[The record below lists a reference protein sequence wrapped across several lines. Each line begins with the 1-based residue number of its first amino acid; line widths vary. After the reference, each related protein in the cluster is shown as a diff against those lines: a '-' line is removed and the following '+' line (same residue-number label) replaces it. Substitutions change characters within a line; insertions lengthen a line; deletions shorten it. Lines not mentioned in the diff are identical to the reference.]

1 MIDYSIKNPLVVNL
15 FLFLIII
22 IGFVSWNSMPEEMF
36 PVVEKD
42 TIKIITS
49 YDGASPEEV
58 EKQVTIP
65 IEDTLDNLQDIDF
78 FTSTS
83 SEGISRVTLRLKPEA
98 DVDELLRSVRDL
110 VDAIDGFP
118 EEAEDPEISRVK
130 TRFPVISVSIFGETR
145 QSLLFA
151 NAKKIKQKI
160 MQLEGVAGVGIAGN
174 RDDEIWVI
182 IDPSIISA
190 KNISTKEIINALKN
204 NIRDLPGG
212 SVKALEGDILLRGL
226 GSSSIKSIENITL
239 KNNDIGGQLLLKEV
253 AIVEQRLEDESS
265 VGRFNGKKAVN
276 MSVTKTAE
284 ASVFDVSKNVRNIV
298 KKYSLPS
305 GLKVSVFSDFSKNVK
320 TRLDTVKSS
329 GIIGLSLLLLSLYLF
344 LNARVAF
351 ITAFG
356 IPVSFLVAAFGM
368 YIFGFTINMVS
379 LFAFLVALGMIVDD
393 AIIVTENT
401 YRHIENGMDPVSA
414 SKLGSREVFWPIVA
428 STFTTIAAFLPMLS
442 ISGTLGKFIEVIPLV
457 VTVALLGSLMEAFV
471 VLPSHCASFLKK
483 SKNNNTKKE
492 KWNKVLKIYNQY
504 LKVCIKNRYLVSSI
518 TVGILCVI
526 ITFAVTRIPYY
537 QFGKVDSGQF
547 FINAEASITSS
558 VRDSEKLAIKMEEV
572 ILSELDENEL
582 ESLYTN
588 VGVSFK
594 DFSRFDL
601 GSQYIQIVVSLEK
614 RSPQG
619 FVDYIVTPLFNM
631 SFDSYG
637 KRERSE
643 KEIINLLREKLQSI
657 SGLQK
662 LSVKKAS
669 GGPGGSDIIVGVVGK
684 DQKMLTKYA
693 KEIEVFLSSLDGVKD
708 VEQDQDPGKVEFKYK
723 INERGK
729 ELGLSQADIAES
741 VRTGFL
747 GLETSYF
754 NLNGERV
761 PVRLI
766 YSEKYRNDS
775 SKLYELPIIL
785 ESGQTIYLA
794 EVADIEISRGMN
806 TVRRRDGQRLAKIS
820 ADVDPSI
827 ITPLEVT
834 DIFDK
839 KYEKIFQQDPAY
851 EYMYLGSK
859 KRSRENFA
867 DMKKTAFISL
877 AIIFFILAVLFKTIL
892 DPLVVLFS
900 IPFAVVGVILGHI
913 IFDYNLQFLSV
924 IGLLALIG
932 IVVNDSLIL
941 IDFLKKLRADGK
953 NKIDAT
959 LEACNVRARPI
970 ILTSVTTFL
979 GISPLI
985 FFATGQTKFLSPM
998 AVSLGFGLLFATILI
1013 LIVLPC
1019 FYLIMDDLKEFT
1031 NNKIKM
1037 KLKL

>member
-15 FLFLIII
+15 FLFLVVVVGVI
-22 IGFVSWNSMPEEMF
+22 SWQSMPEEMF

-42 TIKIITS
+42 SIKIITK

-65 IEDTLDNLQDIDF
+65 IEDTLDNLQDVDF
-78 FTSTS
+78 YYSKS
-83 SEGISRVTLRLKPEA
+83 SESVSSITLRLKPEA
-98 DVDELLRSVRDL
+98 DVDELLRTVRDL
-110 VDAIDGFP
+110 ADAIDGFP
-118 EEAEDPEISRVK
+118 EEADEPEISRVK
-130 TRFPVISVSIFGETR
+130 TRFPVISVSIYGETR
-145 QSLLFA
+145 KSLLFN

-160 MQLEGVAGVGIAGN
+160 MQLDGVAGVGIAGN

-182 IDPSIISA
+182 INPSVMSA
-190 KNISTKEIINALKN
+190 KKISTKEIIHALRN

-212 SVKALEGDILLRGL
+212 SVKSLEGDILLRGL

-239 KNNDIGGQLLLKEV
+239 RNNNIGGQLLLKEV
-253 AIVEQRLEDESS
+253 ASVEQRLEEENS

-276 MSVTKTAE
+276 MSVTKTAD
-284 ASVFDVSKNVRNIV
+284 ASVFDVSKNVREIV
-298 KKYSLPS
+298 KNYSLPS
-305 GLKVSVFSDFSKNVK
+305 GLKISAFSDFSINVK

-329 GIIGLSLLLLSLYLF
+329 GIIGLSLLLISLYFF
-344 LNARVAF
+344 LNLRVAF

-368 YIFGFTINMVS
+368 YVFGFTINMVS
-379 LFAFLVALGMIVDD
+379 LFAFLVALGMVVDD
-393 AIIVTENT
+393 AIVVTENT
-401 YRHIENGMDPVSA
+401 YRHIENGMDPISA
-414 SKLGSREVFWPIVA
+414 SKIGAREVFWPIVA

-457 VTVALLGSLMEAFV
+457 VTVALLGSLMEAFI

-483 SKNNNTKKE
+483 SEKIDRKKE
-492 KWNKVLKIYNQY
+492 KWKKALSIYNKY
-504 LKVCIKNRYLVSSI
+504 LSISIKNRYLVSSI
-518 TVGILCVI
+518 TVGILCII

-558 VRDSEKLAIKMEEV
+558 VKDSERLAIKMEKI
-572 ILSELDENEL
+572 ILAELEDSEL

-601 GSQYIQIVVSLEK
+601 GSQYIQIVVSLKK

-619 FVDYIVTPLFNM
+619 FVDYVVTPLFNM

-637 KRERSE
+637 ERDRSE
-643 KEIINLLREKLQSI
+643 KEIIDSLREKI
-657 SGLQK
+657 PVIPGLQK
-662 LSVKKAS
+662 LSIKKAS
-669 GGPGGSDIIVGVVGK
+669 GGPGGSDIVIGIVGQ
-684 DQKMLTKYA
+684 DQKILTKYA
-693 KEIEVFLSSLDGVKD
+693 KEVEEFLSRIDGVKD

-723 INERGK
+723 INNRGK

-747 GLETSYF
+747 GLEAAYF
-754 NLNGERV
+754 NLEGERV

-775 SKLYELPIIL
+775 SKLYQLPIVL
-785 ESGQTIYLA
+785 ESGKTIYLA

-834 DIFDK
+834 NIFDK
-839 KYEKIFQQDPAY
+839 KYEKIFKSDSSY

-892 DPLVVLFS
+892 DPLVVIFS

-913 IFDYNLQFLSV
+913 LFGYNLQFLSV

-953 NKIDAT
+953 DRIKAT

-1019 FYLIMDDLKEFT
+1019 FYLIMDDLKELII
-1031 NNKIKM
+1031 NKKKIKF
-1037 KLKL
+1037 

>member
-15 FLFLIII
+15 FLFLVVIVGVI
-22 IGFVSWNSMPEEMF
+22 SWQSMPEEMF

-42 TIKIITS
+42 AIKITTE

-65 IEDTLDNLQDIDF
+65 IEDTLDNIEDIDF
-78 FTSTS
+78 YYSTS
-83 SEGISRVTLRLKPEA
+83 SEGSSEVTIRLKPEA
-98 DVDELLRSVRDL
+98 DVDELLRTVRDL

-118 EEAEDPEISRVK
+118 EEAEEPQISKDK

-145 QSLLFA
+145 QSLLFS

-160 MQLEGVAGVGIAGN
+160 MQLDGVAGVGIAGN

-182 IDPSIISA
+182 INPSIISA
-190 KNISTKEIINALKN
+190 KKISTKEIISALRS

-212 SVKALEGDILLRGL
+212 SVKSLEGDILLRGL

-253 AIVEQRLEDESS
+253 ASIEQRLEDEKS

-276 MSVTKTAE
+276 MSITKTAE
-284 ASVFDVSKNVRNIV
+284 ASVFDVSKGVRETIKN
-298 KKYSLPS
+298 YSLPS

-329 GIIGLSLLLLSLYLF
+329 GIIGLTLLLLSLYYF
-344 LNARVAF
+344 LNSRVAF

-368 YIFGFTINMVS
+368 YIFGFTINMIS

-401 YRHIENGMDPVSA
+401 YRHIENGMDPIAA
-414 SKLGSREVFWPIVA
+414 SKIGAKEVFWPIVA

-483 SKNNNTKKE
+483 PNKRNEKKE
-492 KWNKVLKIYNQY
+492 KWKKALLIYERVLKISIN
-504 LKVCIKNRYLVSSI
+504 NRYLVSSI
-518 TVGILCVI
+518 TVGVLCVVI
-526 ITFAVTRIPYY
+526 AFAVTRIPYY

-558 VRDSEKLAIKMEEV
+558 LRDTEKLAIKIEEA
-572 ILSELDENEL
+572 ILAELSENEL
-582 ESLYTN
+582 ESLHTN
-588 VGVSFK
+588 VGVTFK
-594 DFSRFDL
+594 DLNSYDL
-601 GSQYIQIVVSLEK
+601 GSHYIQIVISLK
-614 RSPQG
+614 NMSPQG
-619 FVDYIVTPLFNM
+619 FVDYAVTPLFNM
-631 SFDSYG
+631 SFESYG
-637 KRERSE
+637 ERDRSE
-643 KEIINLLREKLQSI
+643 KEIINTLRVKLSSI
-657 SGLQK
+657 AGLQK
-662 LSVKKAS
+662 FAVKKVE
-669 GGPGGSDIIVGVVGK
+669 GGPGGYDIVIGVTGQE
-684 DQKMLTKYA
+684 QKKLTSYA
-693 KEIEVFLSSLDGVKD
+693 KDIESFLSQIDGVKD
-708 VEQDQDPGKVEFKYK
+708 VNQDQDPGKVEFKYK
-723 INERGK
+723 INNRGK
-729 ELGLSQADIAES
+729 ELGLTQAQIAES
-741 VRTGFL
+741 VRTGYL
-747 GLETSYF
+747 GLETAYF
-754 NLNGERV
+754 NLDGERV

-766 YSEKYRNDS
+766 YSQKYRNDS
-775 SKLYELPIIL
+775 SKLEQLPIIL
-785 ESGQTIYLA
+785 ESGKTIYLA
-794 EVADIEISRGMN
+794 EVADTELSRGMN
-806 TVRRRDGQRLAKIS
+806 TVKRRDGQRLATIR
-820 ADVDPSI
+820 ADVEPSI

-834 DIFDK
+834 AIFDK
-839 KYEKIFQQDPAY
+839 KYKKIFQNDESY
-851 EYMYLGSK
+851 DYMYLGEK

-877 AIIFFILAVLFKTIL
+877 AIIFFILAVLFKTII

-900 IPFAVVGVILGHI
+900 IPFAIVGVILGHI

-941 IDFLKKLRADGK
+941 IDFLKKQRSAGK
-953 NKIDAT
+953 DKIEAT
-959 LEACNVRARPI
+959 IEACNVRARPI

-1019 FYLIMDDLKEFT
+1019 FYLIMDDVKNSILK
-1031 NNKIKM
+1031 KM
-1037 KLKL
+1037 K

>member
-15 FLFLIII
+15 FLLLIVI
-22 IGFVSWNSMPEEMF
+22 IGIISWQSMPEEMF

-42 TIKIITS
+42 AIKIITK

-58 EKQVTIP
+58 EKQVTIS
-65 IEDTLDNLQDIDF
+65 IEDTLDNLQDVDF
-78 FTSTS
+78 YYSKS
-83 SEGISRVTLRLKPEA
+83 SESVSAITLRLKPEA
-98 DVDELLRSVRDL
+98 DVDELLRTVRDL

-118 EEAEDPEISRVK
+118 EEADDPEISRVK

-151 NAKKIKQKI
+151 NAKKMKQKI
-160 MQLEGVAGVGIAGN
+160 MQLDGVAGVGIAGN

-182 IDPSIISA
+182 INPSVISA
-190 KNISTKEIINALKN
+190 KQVSTKEIISALKN

-212 SVKALEGDILLRGL
+212 SVKATEGDILLRGL
-226 GSSSIKSIENITL
+226 GSSSIKAIENITL
-239 KNNDIGGQLLLKEV
+239 KNNSIGGQLLLKEI
-253 AIVEQRLEDESS
+253 ASVEQRLEEEDS

-284 ASVFDVSKNVRNIV
+284 ASVFDVSNNVRKIV
-298 KKYSLPS
+298 KEYSLPQ
-305 GLKVSVFSDFSKNVK
+305 GLQVSVFSDFSKNVK

-329 GIIGLSLLLLSLYLF
+329 GLIGLFLLLLSLYLF
-344 LNARVAF
+344 LNSRVAF

-368 YIFGFTINMVS
+368 YAFGYTINMVS
-379 LFAFLVALGMIVDD
+379 LFAFLVALGMVVDD

-401 YRHIENGMDPVSA
+401 YRHIESGMDPVSA
-414 SKLGSREVFWPIVA
+414 SKIGAKEVFWPIVA
-428 STFTTIAAFLPMLS
+428 STLTTIAAFLPMLS

-457 VTVALLGSLMEAFV
+457 VTVALLGSLMEAFI

-483 SKNNNTKKE
+483 PEKNNPKKE
-492 KWNKVLKIYNQY
+492 RWKNILLKYNKY
-504 LKVCIKNRYLVSSI
+504 LSVCIKNRYLVSSV

-558 VRDSEKLAIKMEEV
+558 VRDTERLAMKLEKV
-572 ILSELDENEL
+572 VLSELNENEL

-601 GSQYIQIVVSLEK
+601 GSQYIQIVVSLK
-614 RSPQG
+614 KSSPQG
-619 FVDYIVTPLFNM
+619 FVDYVVTPLFNL

-637 KRERSE
+637 KRDRSE
-643 KEIINLLREKLQSI
+643 KEIINSLRQKISSV

-662 LSVKKAS
+662 VSIKKAE
-669 GGPGGSDIIVGVVGK
+669 GGPGGSDIVIGVVGQN
-684 DQKMLTKYA
+684 QKVLTKYA
-693 KEIEVFLSSLDGVKD
+693 KEIEDFLSRIDGVKD

-723 INERGK
+723 INNRGK
-729 ELGLSQADIAES
+729 ELGLTQADIAES

-747 GLETSYF
+747 GLETAHF
-754 NLNGERV
+754 NLEGERV

-766 YSEKYRNDS
+766 YSEKYRYDS
-775 SKLYELPIIL
+775 SKLYQLPIIL
-785 ESGQTIYLA
+785 KSGKTIYLA
-794 EVADIEISRGMN
+794 EVADIEVSRGMN

-839 KYEKIFQQDPAY
+839 KYKKVFKNDPSY
-851 EYMYLGSK
+851 DYMYLGSK

-877 AIIFFILAVLFKTIL
+877 GIIFFILAVLFKTII

-913 IFDYNLQFLSV
+913 LFGYNLQFLSV

-941 IDFLKKLRADGK
+941 IDFLKKLRKEGK

-959 LEACNVRARPI
+959 IQACTVRARPI

-1019 FYLIMDDLKEFT
+1019 FYLIMDDLKEFIAKKV
-1031 NNKIKM
+1031 KINF
-1037 KLKL
+1037 

>member
-1 MIDYSIKNPLVVNL
+1 MIDFSIKNPLIVNL
-15 FLFLIII
+15 FLLLVVVVGIL
-22 IGFVSWNSMPEEMF
+22 SWKSMPEEMF

-42 TIKIITS
+42 AIKIITT
-49 YDGASPEEV
+49 YEGASPEEV

-65 IEDTLDNLQDIDF
+65 VEDILDNLQDIDF
-78 FTSTS
+78 YYSKS
-83 SEGISRVTLRLKPEA
+83 SEGSSNVTLKLKPEA
-98 DVDELLRSVRDL
+98 DVDELLRKVRDL
-110 VDAIDGFP
+110 TDAIDGFP
-118 EEAEDPEISRVK
+118 EEADDPDITRIK
-130 TRFPVISVSIFGETR
+130 TRFPVISVSVYGETR
-145 QSLLFA
+145 QSLLFRS
-151 NAKKIKQKI
+151 AKNIKQKI
-160 MQLEGVAGVGIAGN
+160 MQLPGVAGVGIAGN

-182 IDPSIISA
+182 IDPSILSA
-190 KNISTKEIINALKN
+190 RNVSTKEIIFALKN

-212 SVKALEGDILLRGL
+212 SVKAIEGDILLRGL
-226 GSSSIKSIENITL
+226 GSSSIRSIENISL
-239 KNNDIGGQLLLKEV
+239 KNNDLGGQLLLKEV
-253 AIVEQRLEDESS
+253 AIIEQRLEEEDS
-265 VGRFNGKKAVN
+265 VGRFNGKSAVN

-284 ASVFDVSKNVRNIV
+284 ASVFDVSNNVRDIV
-298 KKYSLPS
+298 NNYNLPS
-305 GLKVSVFSDFSKNVK
+305 GLKISVFSDFSKNVK

-329 GIIGLSLLLLSLYLF
+329 GVIGLFLLLISLYLF
-344 LNARVAF
+344 LNARVAL

-401 YRHIENGMDPVSA
+401 YRHIENGMDPINA
-414 SKLGSREVFWPIVA
+414 SKIGAREVFWPIVA
-428 STFTTIAAFLPMLS
+428 STLTTIAAFLPMLS

-483 SKNNNTKKE
+483 PKKISTKKQKWE
-492 KWNKVLKIYNQY
+492 KILSIYKKY
-504 LKVCIKNRYLVSSI
+504 LNISIKNRYLVSSI
-518 TVGILCVI
+518 TVGVLCVV
-526 ITFAVTRIPYY
+526 TAFAITRIPYY

-547 FINAEASITSS
+547 FINAEGSITSS
-558 VRDSEKLAIKMEEV
+558 VRDSEQLAIKMENI
-572 ILSELDENEL
+572 ILSELNEDEL

-601 GSQYIQIVVSLEK
+601 GSQYIQIVVSLKK

-619 FVDYIVTPLFNM
+619 FVDWVVTPLFNL
-631 SFDSYG
+631 SFDNYG
-637 KRERSE
+637 KRDRSE
-643 KEIINLLREKLQSI
+643 KEIINKLRLNLSALA
-657 SGLQK
+657 GLQK
-662 LSVKKAS
+662 LAIKKAS
-669 GGPGGSDIIVGVVGK
+669 GGPGGSDIVIGVTGQ
-684 DQKMLTKYA
+684 DQKKLTKYA
-693 KEIEVFLSSLDGVKD
+693 KNIENFLSQIDGVKD
-708 VEQDQDPGKVEFKYK
+708 VEQDQDPGKVEFKYQ
-723 INERGK
+723 INNRGK
-729 ELGLSQADIAES
+729 ELGLSQADISES

-747 GLETSYF
+747 GLETAYF
-754 NLNGERV
+754 NLGGERV

-766 YSEKYRNDS
+766 YSKKYRNDS
-775 SKLYELPIIL
+775 SKLYQLPIVL
-785 ESGQTIYLA
+785 DSGKSVYLA
-794 EVADIEISRGMN
+794 EVANIEVARGMN

-820 ADVDPSI
+820 ADVDPNI

-834 DIFDK
+834 SLVDRKYKRIFK
-839 KYEKIFQQDPAY
+839 QDALY
-851 EYMYLGSK
+851 DYMYLGSK

-867 DMKKTAFISL
+867 DMKKTAFVSL
-877 AIIFFILAVLFKTIL
+877 AIIFFILAVLFKTL
-892 DPLVVLFS
+892 VEPLVVIFS

-913 IFDYNLQFLSV
+913 LFGYNLQFLSV

-941 IDFLKKLRADGK
+941 IDFLKKLRAEGK
-953 NKIDAT
+953 NKIEAT
-959 LEACNVRARPI
+959 IGACTVRARPI
-970 ILTSVTTFL
+970 VLTSVTTFL

-1019 FYLIMDDLKEFT
+1019 FYLIMDDLKDII
-1031 NNKIKM
+1031 IK
-1037 KLKL
+1037 KWNIIF

>member
-15 FLFLIII
+15 FLFLIVIVGII
-22 IGFVSWNSMPEEMF
+22 SWQSMPEEMF
-36 PVVEKD
+36 PVIEKD
-42 TIKIITS
+42 AIKIITK

-65 IEDTLDNLQDIDF
+65 LEDTLDNLQDIDF
-78 FTSTS
+78 YYSKS
-83 SEGISRVTLRLKPEA
+83 SEGVSAINLKLKPDT
-98 DVDELLRSVRDL
+98 DVDELLRTVRDL
-110 VDAIDGFP
+110 ADAIDGFP
-118 EEAEDPEISRVK
+118 EEADEPEISRVK
-130 TRFPVISVSIFGETR
+130 TRFPVISISIYGETR
-145 QSLLFA
+145 QSLLFN
-151 NAKKIKQKI
+151 NAKNIKQKI
-160 MQLEGVAGVGIAGN
+160 MQLDGVAGVGIAGN

-190 KNISTKEIINALKN
+190 KKISTKEIIYALKS

-226 GSSSIKSIENITL
+226 GSSSIKAIENITL
-239 KNNDIGGQLLLKEV
+239 RNNDIGGQLLLKEV
-253 AIVEQRLEDESS
+253 ASVEQRLEEESS
-265 VGRFNGKKAVN
+265 VGRFNGKNAVN
-276 MSVTKTAE
+276 MSVTKTAD
-284 ASVFDVSKNVRNIV
+284 ASVFDVSKNVREIV
-298 KKYSLPS
+298 KNYSLPA
-305 GLKVSVFSDFSKNVK
+305 GLQVSVFSDFSKNVK

-329 GIIGLSLLLLSLYLF
+329 GIIGLSLLLISLYFF
-344 LNARVAF
+344 LNSRVAF

-379 LFAFLVALGMIVDD
+379 LFAFLVALGMVVDD

-401 YRHIENGMDPVSA
+401 YRHIENGMDPIAA
-414 SKLGSREVFWPIVA
+414 SKIGAKEVFWPIVA

-457 VTVALLGSLMEAFV
+457 VTVALLGSLMEAFI

-483 SKNNNTKKE
+483 PDKNNKKKE
-492 KWNKVLKIYNQY
+492 KWKKALSIYNKY
-504 LKVCIKNRYLVSSI
+504 LSISIKNRYLVSSI

-537 QFGKVDSGQF
+537 QFGKVDSGSF

-558 VRDSEKLAIKMEEV
+558 VKDSERLAIKMEKI
-572 ILSELDENEL
+572 ILSDLKDSEL

-601 GSQYIQIVVSLEK
+601 GSQYIQIVVSLKK

-637 KRERSE
+637 ERDRSE
-643 KEIINLLREKLQSI
+643 EDIINSLRKKLTSI

-662 LSVKKAS
+662 VAVKKAS
-669 GGPGGSDIIVGVVGK
+669 GGPGGSDIVIGVVGQ
-684 DQKMLTKYA
+684 DQKILTKYA
-693 KEIEVFLSSLDGVKD
+693 KEIEDFLSRIEGVKD

-723 INERGK
+723 INNRGK

-747 GLETSYF
+747 GLEAAYF
-754 NLNGERV
+754 NLKGERV

-775 SKLYELPIIL
+775 SKLYQLPIVL
-785 ESGQTIYLA
+785 ESGKTIYLA
-794 EVADIEISRGMN
+794 EVADIQMSRGMN

-839 KYEKIFQQDPAY
+839 KYEKIFKNDQAY

-913 IFDYNLQFLSV
+913 LFGYNLQFLSV

-941 IDFLKKLRADGK
+941 IDFLKKLRSDGK
-953 NKIDAT
+953 DKITAT
-959 LEACNVRARPI
+959 IEACNVRARPI
-970 ILTSVTTFL
+970 ILTSITTFL

-1019 FYLIMDDLKEFT
+1019 FYLIMDDLKELII
-1031 NNKIKM
+1031 NKKKIKF
-1037 KLKL
+1037 

>member
-15 FLFLIII
+15 FLLLIVI
-22 IGFVSWNSMPEEMF
+22 IGIISWQSMPEEMF

-42 TIKIITS
+42 AIKIITK

-58 EKQVTIP
+58 EKQVTIS
-65 IEDTLDNLQDIDF
+65 IEDTLDNLQDVDF
-78 FTSTS
+78 YYSKS
-83 SEGISRVTLRLKPEA
+83 SESVSAITLRLKPEA
-98 DVDELLRSVRDL
+98 DVDELLRTVRDL

-118 EEAEDPEISRVK
+118 EEADDPEISRVK

-151 NAKKIKQKI
+151 NAKKMKQKI
-160 MQLEGVAGVGIAGN
+160 MQLDGVAGVGIAGN

-182 IDPSIISA
+182 INPSVISA
-190 KNISTKEIINALKN
+190 KQVSTKEIISALKN

-212 SVKALEGDILLRGL
+212 SVKATEGDILLRGL
-226 GSSSIKSIENITL
+226 GSSSIKAIENITL
-239 KNNDIGGQLLLKEV
+239 KNNSIGGQLLLKEI
-253 AIVEQRLEDESS
+253 ASVEQRLEEEDS

-284 ASVFDVSKNVRNIV
+284 ASVFDVSNNVRKIV
-298 KKYSLPS
+298 KEYSLPQ
-305 GLKVSVFSDFSKNVK
+305 GLQVSVFSDFSKNVK

-329 GIIGLSLLLLSLYLF
+329 GLIGLFLLLLSLYLF
-344 LNARVAF
+344 LNSRVAF

-368 YIFGFTINMVS
+368 YAFGFTINMVS
-379 LFAFLVALGMIVDD
+379 LFAFLVALGMVVDD

-401 YRHIENGMDPVSA
+401 YRHIESGMDPVSA
-414 SKLGSREVFWPIVA
+414 SKIGAKEVFWPIVA
-428 STFTTIAAFLPMLS
+428 STLTTIAAFLPMLS

-457 VTVALLGSLMEAFV
+457 VTVALLGSLMEAFI

-483 SKNNNTKKE
+483 PEKNNPKKE
-492 KWNKVLKIYNQY
+492 RWKNILLKYNKY
-504 LKVCIKNRYLVSSI
+504 LSVCIKNRYLVSSV

-558 VRDSEKLAIKMEEV
+558 VRDTERLAMKLEKV
-572 ILSELDENEL
+572 VLSELNKNEL

-601 GSQYIQIVVSLEK
+601 GSQYIQIVVSLK
-614 RSPQG
+614 KSSPQG
-619 FVDYIVTPLFNM
+619 FVDYVVTPLFNL

-637 KRERSE
+637 KRDRSE
-643 KEIINLLREKLQSI
+643 KEIINSLRQKISSV

-662 LSVKKAS
+662 VSIKKAE
-669 GGPGGSDIIVGVVGK
+669 GGPGGSDIVIGVVGQN
-684 DQKMLTKYA
+684 QKVLTKYA
-693 KEIEVFLSSLDGVKD
+693 KEIEDFLSRIDGVKD

-723 INERGK
+723 INNRGK
-729 ELGLSQADIAES
+729 ELGLTQADIAES

-747 GLETSYF
+747 GLETAHF
-754 NLNGERV
+754 NLEGERV

-766 YSEKYRNDS
+766 YSEKYRYDS
-775 SKLYELPIIL
+775 SKLYQLPIIL
-785 ESGQTIYLA
+785 KSGKTIYLA
-794 EVADIEISRGMN
+794 EVADIEVSRGMN

-839 KYEKIFQQDPAY
+839 KYKKVFKNDPSY
-851 EYMYLGSK
+851 DYMYLGSK

-877 AIIFFILAVLFKTIL
+877 GIIFFILAVLFKTII

-913 IFDYNLQFLSV
+913 LFGYNLQFLSV

-941 IDFLKKLRADGK
+941 IDFLKKLRKEGK

-959 LEACNVRARPI
+959 IQACNVRARPI

-1019 FYLIMDDLKEFT
+1019 FYLIMDDLKELIAKKV
-1031 NNKIKM
+1031 KINF
-1037 KLKL
+1037 

>member
-15 FLFLIII
+15 FLFLVVVVGVI
-22 IGFVSWNSMPEEMF
+22 SWQSMPEEMF

-42 TIKIITS
+42 SIKIITK

-65 IEDTLDNLQDIDF
+65 IEDTLDNLQDVDF
-78 FTSTS
+78 YYSKS
-83 SEGISRVTLRLKPEA
+83 SESVSSITLRLKPEA
-98 DVDELLRSVRDL
+98 DVDELLRTVRDL
-110 VDAIDGFP
+110 ADAIDGFP
-118 EEAEDPEISRVK
+118 EEADEPEISRVK
-130 TRFPVISVSIFGETR
+130 TRFPVISVSIYGETR
-145 QSLLFA
+145 KSLLFN

-160 MQLEGVAGVGIAGN
+160 MQLDGVAGVGIAGN

-182 IDPSIISA
+182 INPSVMSA
-190 KNISTKEIINALKN
+190 KKISTKEIIYALRN

-212 SVKALEGDILLRGL
+212 SVKSLEGDILLRGL

-239 KNNDIGGQLLLKEV
+239 RNNNIGGQLLLKEV
-253 AIVEQRLEDESS
+253 ASVEQRLEEENS

-276 MSVTKTAE
+276 MSVTKTAD
-284 ASVFDVSKNVRNIV
+284 ASVFDVSKNVREIV
-298 KKYSLPS
+298 KNYSLPS
-305 GLKVSVFSDFSKNVK
+305 GLKISAFSDFSINVK

-329 GIIGLSLLLLSLYLF
+329 GIIGLSLLLISLYFF
-344 LNARVAF
+344 LNLRVAF

-368 YIFGFTINMVS
+368 YVFGFTINMVS
-379 LFAFLVALGMIVDD
+379 LFAFLVALGMVVDD
-393 AIIVTENT
+393 AIVVTENT
-401 YRHIENGMDPVSA
+401 YRHIENGMDPISA
-414 SKLGSREVFWPIVA
+414 SKIGAREVFWPIVA

-457 VTVALLGSLMEAFV
+457 VTVALLGSLMEAFI

-483 SKNNNTKKE
+483 SEKIDRKKE
-492 KWNKVLKIYNQY
+492 KWKKALSIYNKY
-504 LKVCIKNRYLVSSI
+504 LSISIKNRYLVSSI

-558 VRDSEKLAIKMEEV
+558 VKDSERLAIKMEKI
-572 ILSELDENEL
+572 ILAELEDSEL

-601 GSQYIQIVVSLEK
+601 GSQYIQIVVSLKK

-619 FVDYIVTPLFNM
+619 FVDYVVTPLFNM

-637 KRERSE
+637 ERDRSE
-643 KEIINLLREKLQSI
+643 KEIITSLREKI
-657 SGLQK
+657 PVIPGLQK
-662 LSVKKAS
+662 LSIKKAS
-669 GGPGGSDIIVGVVGK
+669 GGPGGSDIVIGIVGQ
-684 DQKMLTKYA
+684 DQKILTKYA
-693 KEIEVFLSSLDGVKD
+693 KEVEEFLSRIDGVKD

-723 INERGK
+723 INNRGK

-747 GLETSYF
+747 GLEAAYF
-754 NLNGERV
+754 NLEGERV

-766 YSEKYRNDS
+766 YSAKYRNDS
-775 SKLYELPIIL
+775 SKLYQLPIVL
-785 ESGQTIYLA
+785 ESGKTIYLA

-834 DIFDK
+834 NIFDK
-839 KYEKIFQQDPAY
+839 KYEKIFKSDSSY

-892 DPLVVLFS
+892 DPLVVIFS

-913 IFDYNLQFLSV
+913 LFGYNLQFLSV

-953 NKIDAT
+953 DRIKAT

-1019 FYLIMDDLKEFT
+1019 FYLIMDDLKELII
-1031 NNKIKM
+1031 NKKKIKF
-1037 KLKL
+1037 

>member
-15 FLFLIII
+15 FLFLVVVVGVIY
-22 IGFVSWNSMPEEMF
+22 WQSMPEEMF

-42 TIKIITS
+42 SIKIITK

-65 IEDTLDNLQDIDF
+65 IEDTLDNLQDVDF
-78 FTSTS
+78 YYSKS
-83 SEGISRVTLRLKPEA
+83 SESVSSITLRLKPEA
-98 DVDELLRSVRDL
+98 DVDELLRTVRDL
-110 VDAIDGFP
+110 ADAIDGFP
-118 EEAEDPEISRVK
+118 EEADEPEISRVK
-130 TRFPVISVSIFGETR
+130 TRFPVISVSIYGETR
-145 QSLLFA
+145 KSLLFN

-160 MQLEGVAGVGIAGN
+160 MQLDGVAGVGIAGN

-182 IDPSIISA
+182 INPSVMSA
-190 KNISTKEIINALKN
+190 KKISTKEIIYALRN

-212 SVKALEGDILLRGL
+212 SVKSLEGDILLRGL

-239 KNNDIGGQLLLKEV
+239 RNNNIGGQLLLKEV
-253 AIVEQRLEDESS
+253 ASVEQRLEEENS

-276 MSVTKTAE
+276 MSVTKTAD
-284 ASVFDVSKNVRNIV
+284 ASVFDVSKNVREIV
-298 KKYSLPS
+298 KNYSLPS
-305 GLKVSVFSDFSKNVK
+305 GLKISAFSDFSINVK

-329 GIIGLSLLLLSLYLF
+329 GIIGLSLLLISLYFF
-344 LNARVAF
+344 LNLRVAF

-368 YIFGFTINMVS
+368 YVFGFTINMVS
-379 LFAFLVALGMIVDD
+379 LFAFLVALGMVVDD
-393 AIIVTENT
+393 AIVVTENT
-401 YRHIENGMDPVSA
+401 YRHIENGMDPISA
-414 SKLGSREVFWPIVA
+414 SKIGAREVFWPIVA

-457 VTVALLGSLMEAFV
+457 VTVALLGSLMEAFI

-483 SKNNNTKKE
+483 SEKIDRKKE
-492 KWNKVLKIYNQY
+492 KWKKALSIYNKY
-504 LKVCIKNRYLVSSI
+504 LSISIKNRYLVSSI

-558 VRDSEKLAIKMEEV
+558 VKDSERLAIKMEKI
-572 ILSELDENEL
+572 ILAELEDSEL

-601 GSQYIQIVVSLEK
+601 GSQYIQIVVSLKK

-619 FVDYIVTPLFNM
+619 FVDYVVTPLFNM

-637 KRERSE
+637 ERDRSE
-643 KEIINLLREKLQSI
+643 KEIITSLREKI
-657 SGLQK
+657 PVIPGLQK
-662 LSVKKAS
+662 LSIKKAS
-669 GGPGGSDIIVGVVGK
+669 GGPGGSDIVIGIVGQ
-684 DQKMLTKYA
+684 DQKILTKYA
-693 KEIEVFLSSLDGVKD
+693 KEVEEFLSRIDGVKD

-723 INERGK
+723 INNRGK

-741 VRTGFL
+741 IRTGFL
-747 GLETSYF
+747 GLEAAYF
-754 NLNGERV
+754 NLEGERV

-766 YSEKYRNDS
+766 YSAKYRNDS
-775 SKLYELPIIL
+775 SKLYQLPIVL
-785 ESGQTIYLA
+785 ESGKTIYLA
-794 EVADIEISRGMN
+794 EVADIEIARGMN

-834 DIFDK
+834 NIFDK
-839 KYEKIFQQDPAY
+839 KYEKIFKSDSSY

-892 DPLVVLFS
+892 DPLVVIFS

-913 IFDYNLQFLSV
+913 LFGYNLQFLSV

-953 NKIDAT
+953 DRIKAT

-1019 FYLIMDDLKEFT
+1019 FYLIMDDLKELII
-1031 NNKIKM
+1031 NKKKIKF
-1037 KLKL
+1037 

>member
-15 FLFLIII
+15 FLLLIVI
-22 IGFVSWNSMPEEMF
+22 IGIISWQSMPEEMF

-42 TIKIITS
+42 AIKIITK

-58 EKQVTIP
+58 EKQVTIS
-65 IEDTLDNLQDIDF
+65 IEDTLDNLQDVDF
-78 FTSTS
+78 YYSKS
-83 SEGISRVTLRLKPEA
+83 SESVSAITLRLKPEA
-98 DVDELLRSVRDL
+98 DVDELLRTVRDL

-118 EEAEDPEISRVK
+118 EEADDPEISRVK

-160 MQLEGVAGVGIAGN
+160 MQLDGVAGVGIAGN

-182 IDPSIISA
+182 INPSVISA
-190 KNISTKEIINALKN
+190 KQVSTKEIISALKN

-212 SVKALEGDILLRGL
+212 SVKATEGDILLRGL
-226 GSSSIKSIENITL
+226 GSSSIKAIENITL
-239 KNNDIGGQLLLKEV
+239 KNNSIGGQLLLKEI
-253 AIVEQRLEDESS
+253 ASVEQRLEEEDS

-284 ASVFDVSKNVRNIV
+284 ASVFDVSNNVRKIV
-298 KKYSLPS
+298 KEYSLPQ
-305 GLKVSVFSDFSKNVK
+305 GLQVSVFSDFSKNVK

-329 GIIGLSLLLLSLYLF
+329 GLIGLFLLLLSLYLF
-344 LNARVAF
+344 LNSRVAF

-368 YIFGFTINMVS
+368 YAFGFTINMVS
-379 LFAFLVALGMIVDD
+379 LFAFLVALGMVVDD

-401 YRHIENGMDPVSA
+401 YRHIESGMDPVSA
-414 SKLGSREVFWPIVA
+414 SKIGAKEVFWPIVA
-428 STFTTIAAFLPMLS
+428 STLTTIAAFLPMLS

-457 VTVALLGSLMEAFV
+457 VTVALLGSLMEAFI

-483 SKNNNTKKE
+483 PEKNNPKKE
-492 KWNKVLKIYNQY
+492 RWKNILLKYNKY
-504 LKVCIKNRYLVSSI
+504 LSVCIKNRYLVSSV

-558 VRDSEKLAIKMEEV
+558 VRDTERLAMKLEKV
-572 ILSELDENEL
+572 VLSVLNKNEL

-601 GSQYIQIVVSLEK
+601 GSQYIQIVVSLK
-614 RSPQG
+614 KSSPQG
-619 FVDYIVTPLFNM
+619 FVDYVVTPLFNL

-637 KRERSE
+637 KRDRSE
-643 KEIINLLREKLQSI
+643 KEIINSLRQKISSV

-662 LSVKKAS
+662 VSIKKAE
-669 GGPGGSDIIVGVVGK
+669 GGPGGSDIVIGVVGQN
-684 DQKMLTKYA
+684 QKVLTKYA
-693 KEIEVFLSSLDGVKD
+693 KEIEDFLSRIDGVKD

-723 INERGK
+723 INNRGK
-729 ELGLSQADIAES
+729 ELGLTQADIAES

-747 GLETSYF
+747 GLETAHF
-754 NLNGERV
+754 NLEGERV

-766 YSEKYRNDS
+766 YSEKYRYDS
-775 SKLYELPIIL
+775 SKLYQLPIIL
-785 ESGQTIYLA
+785 KSGKTIYLA
-794 EVADIEISRGMN
+794 EVADIEVSRGMN

-839 KYEKIFQQDPAY
+839 KYKKVFKNDPSY
-851 EYMYLGSK
+851 DYMYLGSK

-877 AIIFFILAVLFKTIL
+877 GIIFFILAVLFKTII

-913 IFDYNLQFLSV
+913 LFGYNLQFLSV

-941 IDFLKKLRADGK
+941 IDFLKKLRKEGK

-959 LEACNVRARPI
+959 IQACNVRARPI

-1019 FYLIMDDLKEFT
+1019 FYLIMDDLKELIAKKV
-1031 NNKIKM
+1031 KINF
-1037 KLKL
+1037 

>member
-15 FLFLIII
+15 FLFLVVVVGVI
-22 IGFVSWNSMPEEMF
+22 SWQSMPEEMF

-42 TIKIITS
+42 SIKIITK

-65 IEDTLDNLQDIDF
+65 IEDTLDNLQDVDF
-78 FTSTS
+78 YYSKS
-83 SEGISRVTLRLKPEA
+83 SESVSSITLRLKPEA
-98 DVDELLRSVRDL
+98 DVDELLRTVRDL
-110 VDAIDGFP
+110 ADAIDGFP
-118 EEAEDPEISRVK
+118 EEADEPEISRVK
-130 TRFPVISVSIFGETR
+130 TRFPVISVSIYGETR
-145 QSLLFA
+145 KSLLFN

-160 MQLEGVAGVGIAGN
+160 MQLDGVAGVGIAGN

-182 IDPSIISA
+182 INPSVMSA
-190 KNISTKEIINALKN
+190 KKISTKEIIYALRN

-212 SVKALEGDILLRGL
+212 SVKSLEGDILLRGL

-239 KNNDIGGQLLLKEV
+239 RNNNIGGQLLLKEV
-253 AIVEQRLEDESS
+253 ASVEQRLEEENS

-276 MSVTKTAE
+276 MSVTKTAD
-284 ASVFDVSKNVRNIV
+284 ASVFDVSKNVREIV
-298 KKYSLPS
+298 KNYSLPS
-305 GLKVSVFSDFSKNVK
+305 GLKISAFSDFSINVK

-329 GIIGLSLLLLSLYLF
+329 GIIGLSLLLISLYFF
-344 LNARVAF
+344 LNLRVAF

-368 YIFGFTINMVS
+368 YVFGFTINMVS
-379 LFAFLVALGMIVDD
+379 LFAFLVALGMVVDD
-393 AIIVTENT
+393 AIVVTENT
-401 YRHIENGMDPVSA
+401 YRHIENGMDPISA
-414 SKLGSREVFWPIVA
+414 SKIGAREVFWPIVA

-457 VTVALLGSLMEAFV
+457 VTVALLGSLMEAFI

-483 SKNNNTKKE
+483 SEKIDRKKE
-492 KWNKVLKIYNQY
+492 KWKKALSIYNKY
-504 LKVCIKNRYLVSSI
+504 LSISIKNRYLVSSI
-518 TVGILCVI
+518 TVGILCII

-558 VRDSEKLAIKMEEV
+558 VKDSERLAIKMEKI
-572 ILSELDENEL
+572 ILAELEDSEL

-601 GSQYIQIVVSLEK
+601 GSQYIQIVVSLKK

-619 FVDYIVTPLFNM
+619 FVDYVVTPLFNM

-637 KRERSE
+637 ERDRSE
-643 KEIINLLREKLQSI
+643 KEIIDSLREKI
-657 SGLQK
+657 PVIPGLQK
-662 LSVKKAS
+662 LSIKKAS
-669 GGPGGSDIIVGVVGK
+669 GGPGGSDIVIGIVGQ
-684 DQKMLTKYA
+684 DQKILTKYA
-693 KEIEVFLSSLDGVKD
+693 KEVEEFLSRIDGVKD

-723 INERGK
+723 INNRGK

-747 GLETSYF
+747 GLEAAYF
-754 NLNGERV
+754 NLEGERV

-775 SKLYELPIIL
+775 SKLYQLPIVL
-785 ESGQTIYLA
+785 ESGKTIYLA

-834 DIFDK
+834 NIFDK
-839 KYEKIFQQDPAY
+839 KYEKIFKSDSSY

-892 DPLVVLFS
+892 DPLVVIFS

-913 IFDYNLQFLSV
+913 LFGYNLQFLSV

-953 NKIDAT
+953 DRIKAT

-1019 FYLIMDDLKEFT
+1019 FYLIMDDLKELII
-1031 NNKIKM
+1031 NKKKIKF
-1037 KLKL
+1037 

>member
-15 FLFLIII
+15 FLFLIVV
-22 IGFVSWNSMPEEMF
+22 IGIVSWQSMPEEMF

-42 TIKIITS
+42 AIKIITS

-65 IEDTLDNLQDIDF
+65 IEDTLDNIQDIDF
-78 FTSTS
+78 FYSKS
-83 SEGISRVTLRLKPEA
+83 SEGSSVVTLRLKPDA
-98 DVDELLRSVRDL
+98 DVDELLRTVRDI

-118 EEAEDPEISRVK
+118 EEAEEPEISKVK
-130 TRFPVISVSIFGETR
+130 TRFPVISVSIYGETR
-145 QSLLFA
+145 QSLLFT
-151 NAKKIKQKI
+151 NAKRIKQKI
-160 MQLEGVAGVGIAGN
+160 MQLNGVAGVGIAGN
-174 RDDEIWVI
+174 RDNEIWVI
-182 IDPSIISA
+182 INPSVISA
-190 KNISTKEIINALKN
+190 KKISTNEIISALKN

-239 KNNDIGGQLLLKEV
+239 KNNEIGGQLLLKEV
-253 AIVEQRLEDESS
+253 ASIEQRLEEENS

-284 ASVFDVSKNVRNIV
+284 ASVFDVSQDVREIV
-298 KKYSLPS
+298 KNYSLPS

-329 GIIGLSLLLLSLYLF
+329 GVIGLSLLLLSLYIF
-344 LNARVAF
+344 LNSRVAF

-368 YIFGFTINMVS
+368 YVFGFTINMVS

-401 YRHIENGMDPVSA
+401 YRHIENGMNPIDA
-414 SKLGSREVFWPIVA
+414 SKIGAKEVFWPIVA

-483 SKNNNTKKE
+483 PEKNDLKKE
-492 KWNKVLKIYNQY
+492 KWEKALSVYKKFLKIS
-504 LKVCIKNRYLVSSI
+504 IKNRYLVSSI
-518 TVGILCVI
+518 TVGVLCVI
-526 ITFAVTRIPYY
+526 IAFAVTRIPYY

-547 FINAEASITSS
+547 FINAEGSITSS
-558 VRDSEKLAIKMEEV
+558 VRDSEKLAIKMEEI

-594 DFSRFDL
+594 DFNRFEL
-601 GSQYIQIVVSLEK
+601 GSQYIQIVVSLK
-614 RSPQG
+614 KMSPQG

-637 KRERSE
+637 VRDRSE
-643 KEIINLLREKLQSI
+643 RDIIKSLRDKLPSI

-669 GGPGGSDIIVGVVGK
+669 AGPGGSDIVIGVVGQN
-684 DQKMLTKYA
+684 QKKLTKYA
-693 KEIEVFLSSLDGVKD
+693 KEIESFLSQIDGVKD

-723 INERGK
+723 INNRGK
-729 ELGLSQADIAES
+729 ELGLTQAQIAES

-747 GLETSYF
+747 GLETAYF
-754 NLNGERV
+754 NLRGERV

-775 SKLYELPIIL
+775 SKLYQLPIVL
-785 ESGQTIYLA
+785 ASGKTIYLA
-794 EVADIEISRGMN
+794 EVADIEVSRGMN

-820 ADVDPSI
+820 ADVEPSI

-834 DIFDK
+834 SLFDK
-839 KYEKIFQQDPAY
+839 KYKKIFEQDKSY
-851 EYMYLGSK
+851 DYMYLGSK

-877 AIIFFILAVLFKTIL
+877 AIIFFILAVLFKTIF
-892 DPLVVLFS
+892 DPIVVLFS
-900 IPFAVVGVILGHI
+900 IPFAIVGVILGHI
-913 IFDYNLQFLSV
+913 LFDYNLQFLSV

-941 IDFLKKLRADGK
+941 IDFLKKLRLAGK

-959 LEACNVRARPI
+959 LEACHVRARPI
-970 ILTSVTTFL
+970 ILTSITTFL

-1019 FYLIMDDLKEFT
+1019 FYLIIDDLKEQIIK
-1031 NNKIKM
+1031 KIKI
-1037 KLKL
+1037 KF

>member
-15 FLFLIII
+15 FLLLIVI
-22 IGFVSWNSMPEEMF
+22 IGIISWQSMPEEMF

-42 TIKIITS
+42 AIKIITK

-58 EKQVTIP
+58 EKQVTIS
-65 IEDTLDNLQDIDF
+65 IEDTLDNLQDVDF
-78 FTSTS
+78 YYSKS
-83 SEGISRVTLRLKPEA
+83 SESVSAITLRLKPEA
-98 DVDELLRSVRDL
+98 DVDELLRTVRDL

-118 EEAEDPEISRVK
+118 EEADDPEISRVK

-151 NAKKIKQKI
+151 NAKKMKQKI
-160 MQLEGVAGVGIAGN
+160 MQLDGVAGVGIAGN

-182 IDPSIISA
+182 INPSVISA
-190 KNISTKEIINALKN
+190 KQVSTKEIISALKN

-212 SVKALEGDILLRGL
+212 SVKATEGDILLRGL
-226 GSSSIKSIENITL
+226 GSSSIKAIENITL
-239 KNNDIGGQLLLKEV
+239 KNNSIGGQLLLKEI
-253 AIVEQRLEDESS
+253 ASVEQRLEEEDS

-284 ASVFDVSKNVRNIV
+284 ASVFDVSNNVRKIV
-298 KKYSLPS
+298 KEYSLPQ
-305 GLKVSVFSDFSKNVK
+305 GLQVSVFSDFSKNVK

-329 GIIGLSLLLLSLYLF
+329 GLIGLFLLLLSLYLF
-344 LNARVAF
+344 LNSRVAF

-368 YIFGFTINMVS
+368 YAFGFTINMVS
-379 LFAFLVALGMIVDD
+379 LFAFLVALGMVVDD

-401 YRHIENGMDPVSA
+401 YRHIESGMDPVSA
-414 SKLGSREVFWPIVA
+414 SKIGAKEVFWPIVA
-428 STFTTIAAFLPMLS
+428 STLTTIAAFLPMLS

-457 VTVALLGSLMEAFV
+457 VTVALLGSLMEAFI

-483 SKNNNTKKE
+483 PEKNNPKKE
-492 KWNKVLKIYNQY
+492 RWKNILLKYNKY
-504 LKVCIKNRYLVSSI
+504 LSVCIKNRYLVSSV

-558 VRDSEKLAIKMEEV
+558 VRDTERLAMKLEKV
-572 ILSELDENEL
+572 VLSELNENEL

-601 GSQYIQIVVSLEK
+601 GSQYIQIVVSLK
-614 RSPQG
+614 KSSPQG
-619 FVDYIVTPLFNM
+619 FVDYVVTPLFNL

-637 KRERSE
+637 KRDRSE
-643 KEIINLLREKLQSI
+643 KEIINSLRQKISSV

-662 LSVKKAS
+662 VSIKKAE
-669 GGPGGSDIIVGVVGK
+669 GGPGGSDIVIGVVGQN
-684 DQKMLTKYA
+684 QKVLTKYA
-693 KEIEVFLSSLDGVKD
+693 KEIEDFLSRIDGVKD

-723 INERGK
+723 INNRGK
-729 ELGLSQADIAES
+729 ELGLTQADIAES

-747 GLETSYF
+747 GLETAHF
-754 NLNGERV
+754 NLEGERV

-766 YSEKYRNDS
+766 YSEKYRYDS
-775 SKLYELPIIL
+775 SKLYQLPIIL
-785 ESGQTIYLA
+785 KSGKTIYLA
-794 EVADIEISRGMN
+794 EVADIEVSRGMN

-839 KYEKIFQQDPAY
+839 KYKKVFKNDLSY
-851 EYMYLGSK
+851 DYMYLGSK

-877 AIIFFILAVLFKTIL
+877 GIIFFILAVLFKTII

-913 IFDYNLQFLSV
+913 LFGYNLQFLSV

-941 IDFLKKLRADGK
+941 IDFLKKLRKEGK

-959 LEACNVRARPI
+959 IQACNVRARPI

-1019 FYLIMDDLKEFT
+1019 FYLIMDDLKELIVKKV
-1031 NNKIKM
+1031 KINF
-1037 KLKL
+1037 

>member
-15 FLFLIII
+15 FLFLVVVVGVI
-22 IGFVSWNSMPEEMF
+22 SWQSMPEEMF

-42 TIKIITS
+42 SIKIITK

-65 IEDTLDNLQDIDF
+65 IEDTLDNLQDVDF
-78 FTSTS
+78 YYSKS
-83 SEGISRVTLRLKPEA
+83 SESVSSITLRLKPEA
-98 DVDELLRSVRDL
+98 DVDELLRTVRDL
-110 VDAIDGFP
+110 ADAIDGFP
-118 EEAEDPEISRVK
+118 EEADEPEISRVK
-130 TRFPVISVSIFGETR
+130 TRFPVISVSIYGETR
-145 QSLLFA
+145 KSLLFN

-160 MQLEGVAGVGIAGN
+160 MQLDGVAGVGIAGN

-182 IDPSIISA
+182 INPSVMSA
-190 KNISTKEIINALKN
+190 KKISTKEIIYALRN

-212 SVKALEGDILLRGL
+212 SVKSLEGDILLRGL

-239 KNNDIGGQLLLKEV
+239 RNNNIGGQLLLKEV
-253 AIVEQRLEDESS
+253 ASVEQRLEEENS

-276 MSVTKTAE
+276 MSVTKTAD
-284 ASVFDVSKNVRNIV
+284 ASVFDVSKNVREIV
-298 KKYSLPS
+298 KNYSLPS
-305 GLKVSVFSDFSKNVK
+305 GLKISAFSDFSINVK

-329 GIIGLSLLLLSLYLF
+329 GIIGLSLLLISLYFF
-344 LNARVAF
+344 LNLRVAF

-368 YIFGFTINMVS
+368 YVFGFTINMVS
-379 LFAFLVALGMIVDD
+379 LFAFLVALGMVVDD
-393 AIIVTENT
+393 AIVVTENT
-401 YRHIENGMDPVSA
+401 YRHIENGMDPISA
-414 SKLGSREVFWPIVA
+414 SKIGAREVFWPIVA

-457 VTVALLGSLMEAFV
+457 VTVALLGSLMEAFI

-483 SKNNNTKKE
+483 SEKIDRKKE
-492 KWNKVLKIYNQY
+492 KWKKALSIYNKY
-504 LKVCIKNRYLVSSI
+504 LSISIKNRYLVSSI

-558 VRDSEKLAIKMEEV
+558 VKDSERLAIKMEKI
-572 ILSELDENEL
+572 ILAELEDSEL

-601 GSQYIQIVVSLEK
+601 GSQYIQIVVSLKK

-619 FVDYIVTPLFNM
+619 FVDYVVTPLFNM

-637 KRERSE
+637 ERDRSE
-643 KEIINLLREKLQSI
+643 KEIIDSLREKI
-657 SGLQK
+657 PVIPGLQK
-662 LSVKKAS
+662 LSIKKAS
-669 GGPGGSDIIVGVVGK
+669 GGPGGSDIVIGIVGQ
-684 DQKMLTKYA
+684 DQKILTKYA
-693 KEIEVFLSSLDGVKD
+693 KEVEEFLSRIDGVKD

-723 INERGK
+723 INNRGK

-747 GLETSYF
+747 GLEAAYF
-754 NLNGERV
+754 NLEGERV

-766 YSEKYRNDS
+766 YSAKYRNDS
-775 SKLYELPIIL
+775 SKLYQLPIVL
-785 ESGQTIYLA
+785 ESGKTIYLA

-834 DIFDK
+834 NIFDK
-839 KYEKIFQQDPAY
+839 KYEKIFKSDSSY

-892 DPLVVLFS
+892 DPLVVIFS

-913 IFDYNLQFLSV
+913 LFGYNLQFLSV

-953 NKIDAT
+953 DRIKAT

-1019 FYLIMDDLKEFT
+1019 FYLIMDDLKELII
-1031 NNKIKM
+1031 NKKKIKF
-1037 KLKL
+1037 

>member
-15 FLFLIII
+15 FLFLVVVVGVI
-22 IGFVSWNSMPEEMF
+22 SWQSMPEEMF

-42 TIKIITS
+42 SIKIITK

-65 IEDTLDNLQDIDF
+65 IEDTLDNLQDVDF
-78 FTSTS
+78 YYSKS
-83 SEGISRVTLRLKPEA
+83 SESVSSITLRLKPEA
-98 DVDELLRSVRDL
+98 DVDELLRTVRDL
-110 VDAIDGFP
+110 ADAIDGFP
-118 EEAEDPEISRVK
+118 EEADEPEISRVK
-130 TRFPVISVSIFGETR
+130 TRFPVISVSIYGETR
-145 QSLLFA
+145 KSLLFN

-160 MQLEGVAGVGIAGN
+160 MQLDGVAGVGIAGN

-182 IDPSIISA
+182 INPSVMSA
-190 KNISTKEIINALKN
+190 KKISTKEIIYALRN

-212 SVKALEGDILLRGL
+212 SVKSLEGDILLRGL

-239 KNNDIGGQLLLKEV
+239 RNNNIGGQLLLKEV
-253 AIVEQRLEDESS
+253 ASVEQRLEEENS

-276 MSVTKTAE
+276 MSVTKTAD
-284 ASVFDVSKNVRNIV
+284 ASVFDVSKNVREIV
-298 KKYSLPS
+298 KNYSLPS
-305 GLKVSVFSDFSKNVK
+305 GLKISAFSDFSINVK

-329 GIIGLSLLLLSLYLF
+329 GIIGLSLLLISLYFF
-344 LNARVAF
+344 LNLRVAF

-368 YIFGFTINMVS
+368 YVFGFTINMVS
-379 LFAFLVALGMIVDD
+379 LFAFLVALGMVVDD
-393 AIIVTENT
+393 AIVVTENT
-401 YRHIENGMDPVSA
+401 YRHIENGMDPISA
-414 SKLGSREVFWPIVA
+414 SKIGAREVFWPIVA

-457 VTVALLGSLMEAFV
+457 VTVALLGSLMEAFI

-483 SKNNNTKKE
+483 SEKIDRKKE
-492 KWNKVLKIYNQY
+492 KWKKALSIYNKY
-504 LKVCIKNRYLVSSI
+504 LSISIKNRYLVSSI

-558 VRDSEKLAIKMEEV
+558 VKDSERLAIKMEKI
-572 ILSELDENEL
+572 ILAELEDSEL

-601 GSQYIQIVVSLEK
+601 GSQYIQIVVSLKK

-619 FVDYIVTPLFNM
+619 FVDYVVTPLFNM

-637 KRERSE
+637 ERDRSE
-643 KEIINLLREKLQSI
+643 KEIIDSLREKI
-657 SGLQK
+657 PVIPGLQK
-662 LSVKKAS
+662 LSIKKAS
-669 GGPGGSDIIVGVVGK
+669 GGPGGSDIVIGIVGQ
-684 DQKMLTKYA
+684 DQKILTKYA
-693 KEIEVFLSSLDGVKD
+693 KEVEEFLSRIDGVKD

-723 INERGK
+723 INNRGK

-747 GLETSYF
+747 GLEAAYF
-754 NLNGERV
+754 NLEGERV

-766 YSEKYRNDS
+766 YSAKYRNDS
-775 SKLYELPIIL
+775 SKLYQLPIVL
-785 ESGQTIYLA
+785 ESGKTIYLA
-794 EVADIEISRGMN
+794 EVADIEVSRGMN

-834 DIFDK
+834 NIFDK
-839 KYEKIFQQDPAY
+839 KYEKIFKSDSSY

-892 DPLVVLFS
+892 DPLVVIFS

-913 IFDYNLQFLSV
+913 LFGYNLQFLSV

-953 NKIDAT
+953 DRIKAT

-1019 FYLIMDDLKEFT
+1019 FYLIMDDLKELII
-1031 NNKIKM
+1031 NKKKIKF
-1037 KLKL
+1037 

>member
-15 FLFLIII
+15 FLFLVVIVGVI
-22 IGFVSWNSMPEEMF
+22 SWQSMPEEMF

-42 TIKIITS
+42 AIKITTE

-65 IEDTLDNLQDIDF
+65 IEDTLDNIEDIDF
-78 FTSTS
+78 YYSTS
-83 SEGISRVTLRLKPEA
+83 SEGSSEVTIRLKPEA
-98 DVDELLRSVRDL
+98 DVDELLRTVRDL

-118 EEAEDPEISRVK
+118 EEAEEPQISKDK

-145 QSLLFA
+145 QSLLFS

-160 MQLEGVAGVGIAGN
+160 MQLDGVAGVGIAGN

-182 IDPSIISA
+182 INPSIISA
-190 KNISTKEIINALKN
+190 KKISTKEIISALRS

-212 SVKALEGDILLRGL
+212 SVKSLEGDILLRGL

-253 AIVEQRLEDESS
+253 ASIEQRLEDEKS

-276 MSVTKTAE
+276 MSITKTAE
-284 ASVFDVSKNVRNIV
+284 ASVFDVSKGVRETIKN
-298 KKYSLPS
+298 YSLPS

-329 GIIGLSLLLLSLYLF
+329 GIIGLTLLLLSLYYF
-344 LNARVAF
+344 LNSRVAF

-368 YIFGFTINMVS
+368 YIFGFTINMIS

-401 YRHIENGMDPVSA
+401 YRHIENGMDPITA
-414 SKLGSREVFWPIVA
+414 SKIGAKEVFWPIVA

-483 SKNNNTKKE
+483 PSMRNEKKE
-492 KWNKVLKIYNQY
+492 KWKKALLLYEKVLKISIN
-504 LKVCIKNRYLVSSI
+504 NRYLVSSI
-518 TVGILCVI
+518 TVGILCVVI
-526 ITFAVTRIPYY
+526 AFAVTRIPYY

-558 VRDSEKLAIKMEEV
+558 LRDTEKLAIKIEEA
-572 ILSELDENEL
+572 ILAELSENEL
-582 ESLYTN
+582 ESLHTN
-588 VGVSFK
+588 VGVTFK
-594 DFSRFDL
+594 DLNSYDL
-601 GSQYIQIVVSLEK
+601 GSHYIQIVISLK
-614 RSPQG
+614 NMSPQG
-619 FVDYIVTPLFNM
+619 FVDYAVTPLFNM
-631 SFDSYG
+631 SFESYG
-637 KRERSE
+637 ERDRSE
-643 KEIINLLREKLQSI
+643 KEIINTLRVKLSSI
-657 SGLQK
+657 AGLQK
-662 LSVKKAS
+662 FAVKKVE
-669 GGPGGSDIIVGVVGK
+669 GGPGGYDIVIGVTGQE
-684 DQKMLTKYA
+684 QKKLTSYA
-693 KEIEVFLSSLDGVKD
+693 KDIESFLSQIDGVKD
-708 VEQDQDPGKVEFKYK
+708 VNQDQDPGKVEFKYK
-723 INERGK
+723 INNRGK
-729 ELGLSQADIAES
+729 ELGLTQAQIAES
-741 VRTGFL
+741 VRTGYL
-747 GLETSYF
+747 GLETAYF
-754 NLNGERV
+754 NLDGERV

-766 YSEKYRNDS
+766 YSQKYRNDS
-775 SKLYELPIIL
+775 SKLEQLPIIL
-785 ESGQTIYLA
+785 ESGKTIYLA
-794 EVADIEISRGMN
+794 EVADTELSRGMN
-806 TVRRRDGQRLAKIS
+806 TVKRRDGQRLATIR
-820 ADVDPSI
+820 ADVEPSI

-834 DIFDK
+834 AIFDK
-839 KYEKIFQQDPAY
+839 KYKKIFQNDESY
-851 EYMYLGSK
+851 DYMYLGEK

-877 AIIFFILAVLFKTIL
+877 AIIFFILAVLFKTII

-900 IPFAVVGVILGHI
+900 IPFAIVGVILGHI

-941 IDFLKKLRADGK
+941 IDFLKKQRSAGK
-953 NKIDAT
+953 DKIEAT
-959 LEACNVRARPI
+959 IEACNVRARPI

-1019 FYLIMDDLKEFT
+1019 FYLIMDDVKNSILK
-1031 NNKIKM
+1031 KM
-1037 KLKL
+1037 K

>member
-15 FLFLIII
+15 FLFLVVVVGVI
-22 IGFVSWNSMPEEMF
+22 SWQSMPEEMF

-42 TIKIITS
+42 SIKIITK

-65 IEDTLDNLQDIDF
+65 IEDTLDNLQDVDF
-78 FTSTS
+78 YYSKS
-83 SEGISRVTLRLKPEA
+83 SESVSSITLRLKPEA
-98 DVDELLRSVRDL
+98 DVDELLRTVRDL
-110 VDAIDGFP
+110 ADAIDGFP
-118 EEAEDPEISRVK
+118 EEADEPEISRVK
-130 TRFPVISVSIFGETR
+130 TRFPVISVSIYGETR
-145 QSLLFA
+145 KSLLFN

-160 MQLEGVAGVGIAGN
+160 MQLDGVAGVGIAGN

-182 IDPSIISA
+182 INPSVMSA
-190 KNISTKEIINALKN
+190 KKISTKEIIYALRN

-212 SVKALEGDILLRGL
+212 SVKSLEGDILLRGL

-239 KNNDIGGQLLLKEV
+239 RNNNIGGQLLLKEV
-253 AIVEQRLEDESS
+253 ASVEQRLEEENS

-276 MSVTKTAE
+276 MSVTKTAD
-284 ASVFDVSKNVRNIV
+284 ASVFDVSKNVREIV
-298 KKYSLPS
+298 KNYSLPS
-305 GLKVSVFSDFSKNVK
+305 GLKISAFSDFSINVK

-329 GIIGLSLLLLSLYLF
+329 GIIGLSLLLISLYFF
-344 LNARVAF
+344 LNLRVAF

-368 YIFGFTINMVS
+368 YVFGFTINMVS
-379 LFAFLVALGMIVDD
+379 LFAFLVALGMVVDD
-393 AIIVTENT
+393 AIVVTENT
-401 YRHIENGMDPVSA
+401 YRHIENGMDPISA
-414 SKLGSREVFWPIVA
+414 SKIGAREVFWPIVA

-457 VTVALLGSLMEAFV
+457 VTVALLGSLMEAFI

-483 SKNNNTKKE
+483 SEKIDRKKE
-492 KWNKVLKIYNQY
+492 KWKKALSIYNKY
-504 LKVCIKNRYLVSSI
+504 LSISIKNRYLVSSI

-558 VRDSEKLAIKMEEV
+558 VKDSERLAIKMEKI
-572 ILSELDENEL
+572 ILAELEDSEL

-601 GSQYIQIVVSLEK
+601 GSQYIQIVVSLKK

-619 FVDYIVTPLFNM
+619 FVDYVVTPLFNM

-637 KRERSE
+637 ERDRSE
-643 KEIINLLREKLQSI
+643 KEIIDSLREKI
-657 SGLQK
+657 PVIPGLQK
-662 LSVKKAS
+662 LSIKKAS
-669 GGPGGSDIIVGVVGK
+669 GGPGGSDIVIGIVGQ
-684 DQKMLTKYA
+684 DQKILTKYA
-693 KEIEVFLSSLDGVKD
+693 KEVEEFLSRIDGVKD

-723 INERGK
+723 INNRGK

-741 VRTGFL
+741 IRTGFL
-747 GLETSYF
+747 GLEAAYF
-754 NLNGERV
+754 NLEGERV

-766 YSEKYRNDS
+766 YSAKYRNDS
-775 SKLYELPIIL
+775 SKLYQLPIVL
-785 ESGQTIYLA
+785 ESGKTIYLA

-834 DIFDK
+834 NIFDK
-839 KYEKIFQQDPAY
+839 KYEKIFKSDSSY

-892 DPLVVLFS
+892 DPLVVIFS

-913 IFDYNLQFLSV
+913 LFGYNLQFLSV

-953 NKIDAT
+953 DRIKAT

-1019 FYLIMDDLKEFT
+1019 FYLIMDDLKELII
-1031 NNKIKM
+1031 NKKKIKF
-1037 KLKL
+1037 

>member
-15 FLFLIII
+15 FLLLIVI
-22 IGFVSWNSMPEEMF
+22 IGIISWQSMPEEMF

-42 TIKIITS
+42 AIKIITK

-58 EKQVTIP
+58 EKQVTIS
-65 IEDTLDNLQDIDF
+65 IEDTLDNLQDVDF
-78 FTSTS
+78 YYSKS
-83 SEGISRVTLRLKPEA
+83 SESVSAITLRLKPEA
-98 DVDELLRSVRDL
+98 DVDELLRTVRDL

-118 EEAEDPEISRVK
+118 EEADDPEISRVK

-151 NAKKIKQKI
+151 NAKKMKQKI
-160 MQLEGVAGVGIAGN
+160 MQLDGVAGVGIAGN

-182 IDPSIISA
+182 INPSVISA
-190 KNISTKEIINALKN
+190 KQVSTKEIISALKN

-212 SVKALEGDILLRGL
+212 SVKATEGDILLRGL
-226 GSSSIKSIENITL
+226 GSSSIKAIENITL
-239 KNNDIGGQLLLKEV
+239 KNNSIGGQLLLKEI
-253 AIVEQRLEDESS
+253 ASVEQRLEEEDS

-284 ASVFDVSKNVRNIV
+284 ASVFDVSNNVRKIV
-298 KKYSLPS
+298 KEYSLPQ
-305 GLKVSVFSDFSKNVK
+305 GLQVSVFSDFSKNVK

-329 GIIGLSLLLLSLYLF
+329 GLIGLFLLLLSLYLF
-344 LNARVAF
+344 LNSRVAF

-368 YIFGFTINMVS
+368 YAFGYTINMVS
-379 LFAFLVALGMIVDD
+379 LFAFLVALGMVVDD

-401 YRHIENGMDPVSA
+401 YRHIESGMDPVSA
-414 SKLGSREVFWPIVA
+414 SKIGAKEVFWPIVA
-428 STFTTIAAFLPMLS
+428 STLTTIAAFLPMLS

-457 VTVALLGSLMEAFV
+457 VTVALLGSLMEAFI

-483 SKNNNTKKE
+483 PEKNNPKKE
-492 KWNKVLKIYNQY
+492 RWKNILLKYNKY
-504 LKVCIKNRYLVSSI
+504 LSVCIKNRYLVSSV

-558 VRDSEKLAIKMEEV
+558 VRDTERLAMKLEKV
-572 ILSELDENEL
+572 VLSELNENEL

-601 GSQYIQIVVSLEK
+601 GSQYIQIVVSLK
-614 RSPQG
+614 KSSPQG
-619 FVDYIVTPLFNM
+619 FVDYVVTPLFNL

-637 KRERSE
+637 KRDRSE
-643 KEIINLLREKLQSI
+643 KEIINSLRQKISSV

-662 LSVKKAS
+662 VSIKKAE
-669 GGPGGSDIIVGVVGK
+669 GGPGGSDIVIGVVGQN
-684 DQKMLTKYA
+684 QKVLTKYA
-693 KEIEVFLSSLDGVKD
+693 KEIEDFLSRIDGVKD

-723 INERGK
+723 INNRGK
-729 ELGLSQADIAES
+729 ELGLTQADIAES

-747 GLETSYF
+747 GLETAHF
-754 NLNGERV
+754 NLEGERV

-766 YSEKYRNDS
+766 YSEKYRYDS
-775 SKLYELPIIL
+775 SKLYQLPIIL
-785 ESGQTIYLA
+785 KSGKTIYLA
-794 EVADIEISRGMN
+794 EVADIEVSRGMN

-839 KYEKIFQQDPAY
+839 KYKKVFKNDPSY
-851 EYMYLGSK
+851 DYMYLGSK

-877 AIIFFILAVLFKTIL
+877 GIIFFILAVLFKTII

-913 IFDYNLQFLSV
+913 LFGYNLQFLSV

-941 IDFLKKLRADGK
+941 IDFLKKLRKEGK

-959 LEACNVRARPI
+959 IQACTVRARPI

-1019 FYLIMDDLKEFT
+1019 FYLIMDDLKELIAKKV
-1031 NNKIKM
+1031 KINF
-1037 KLKL
+1037 

>member
-15 FLFLIII
+15 FLLLIVVIGII
-22 IGFVSWNSMPEEMF
+22 SWHSMPEEMF

-42 TIKIITS
+42 AIKIITN

-65 IEDTLDNLQDIDF
+65 IEDTLDNLQDLDF
-78 FTSTS
+78 YYSKS
-83 SEGISRVTLRLKPEA
+83 SEGVSAINLRLKPEA

-118 EEAEDPEISRVK
+118 AEADEPEISRVK
-130 TRFPVISVSIFGETR
+130 TRFPVISVSIYGETR
-145 QSLLFA
+145 QSLLFS
-151 NAKKIKQKI
+151 NARKIKQKI
-160 MQLEGVAGVGIAGN
+160 MQLDGVAGVGIAGN

-182 IDPSIISA
+182 INPSVISAKKISTNEIISA
-190 KNISTKEIINALKN
+190 LRD

-226 GSSSIKSIENITL
+226 GSSSIKAIENITL

-253 AIVEQRLEDESS
+253 AMVEQRLEDESS

-276 MSVTKTAE
+276 MSITKTAE
-284 ASVFDVSKNVRNIV
+284 ASVFDVSNAVRETIKN
-298 KKYSLPS
+298 YSLPS
-305 GLKVSVFSDFSKNVK
+305 GLEVSVFSDFSKNVR

-329 GIIGLSLLLLSLYLF
+329 GVIGLTLLLLSLYIF
-344 LNARVAF
+344 LNSRVAF

-401 YRHIENGMDPVSA
+401 YRHIENGMDPIEA
-414 SKLGSREVFWPIVA
+414 SKIGAKEVFWPIVA
-428 STFTTIAAFLPMLS
+428 STLTTIAAFLPMLS

-483 SKNNNTKKE
+483 PSKENFKKQ
-492 KWNKVLKIYNQY
+492 KWKNVLSIYNKY
-504 LKVCIKNRYLVSSI
+504 LNICIRNRYLVSSI
-518 TVGILCVI
+518 TVGVLCVI
-526 ITFAVTRIPYY
+526 ISFAVTRIPYY
-537 QFGKVDSGQF
+537 QFGKVDSGSF

-558 VRDSEKLAIKMEEV
+558 VRDSERIAMKLEEL
-572 ILSELDENEL
+572 ILTELSDDEL

-601 GSQYIQIVVSLEK
+601 GSQYIQIIVSLK
-614 RSPQG
+614 KSSPQG
-619 FVDYIVTPLFNM
+619 FVDYVVTPLFNL

-637 KRERSE
+637 KRDRSE
-643 KEIINLLREKLQSI
+643 KEIINVLREKLSSV

-662 LSVKKAS
+662 LSIKKAE
-669 GGPGGSDIIVGVVGK
+669 GGPGGSDIVIGVVGQ

-693 KEIEVFLSSLDGVKD
+693 KEIEAFLSSIDGVKD

-723 INERGK
+723 INNRGK
-729 ELGLSQADIAES
+729 ELGLTQADIAES

-747 GLETSYF
+747 GLETAYF
-754 NLNGERV
+754 NLEGERV

-766 YSEKYRNDS
+766 YSEQYRYDS
-775 SKLYELPIIL
+775 SKIYQLPIIL
-785 ESGQTIYLA
+785 DSGKTIYLA

-839 KYEKIFQQDPAY
+839 RYAEIFNKDQSY

-867 DMKKTAFISL
+867 DMKKTAIVSL
-877 AIIFFILAVLFKTIL
+877 GIIFFILAVLFKTII

-913 IFDYNLQFLSV
+913 LFGYNLQFLSV

-941 IDFLKKLRADGK
+941 IDFLKKLRQAGK
-953 NKIDAT
+953 NKIDAAI
-959 LEACNVRARPI
+959 EACNVRARPI

-1019 FYLIMDDLKEFT
+1019 FYLIMDDLKEMIL
-1031 NNKIKM
+1031 NKIEK
-1037 KLKL
+1037 KL

>member
-15 FLFLIII
+15 FLFLVVL
-22 IGFVSWNSMPEEMF
+22 IGVISWQSMPEEMF

-42 TIKIITS
+42 AIKIITK

-65 IEDTLDNLQDIDF
+65 IEDTLDNIQDIDF
-78 FTSTS
+78 YYSKS
-83 SEGISRVTLRLKPEA
+83 SEGVSAVTLRLKPEA
-98 DVDELLRSVRDL
+98 DVDELLRSVRDI

-118 EEAEDPEISRVK
+118 SEADDPEISRVK
-130 TRFPVISVSIFGETR
+130 TRFPVISVSIFGDTR
-145 QSLLFA
+145 QSLLFK
-151 NAKKIKQKI
+151 NAKNIKQKI
-160 MQLEGVAGVGIAGN
+160 MQLNGVAGVGIAGN
-174 RDDEIWVI
+174 RDDEVWVI
-182 IDPSIISA
+182 INPSVISA
-190 KNISTKEIINALKN
+190 KNISTREIIDALRN

-239 KNNDIGGQLLLKEV
+239 KNNNIGGQLLLKEI
-253 AIVEQRLEDESS
+253 ASVEQRLEEENS

-284 ASVFDVSKNVRNIV
+284 ASVFDVSKNVREIV
-298 KKYSLPS
+298 NDYSLPQ

-329 GIIGLSLLLLSLYLF
+329 GVIGLSLLLLSLYFF
-344 LNARVAF
+344 LNSRVAF

-368 YIFGFTINMVS
+368 YVFGFTINMIS
-379 LFAFLVALGMIVDD
+379 LFAFLVALGMVVDD

-401 YRHIENGMDPVSA
+401 YRHIENGMEPIAA
-414 SKLGSREVFWPIVA
+414 SKLGAREVFWPIVA
-428 STFTTIAAFLPMLS
+428 STLTTIAAFLPMLS

-457 VTVALLGSLMEAFV
+457 VTVALLGSLMEAFI

-483 SKNNNTKKE
+483 PKKTNTKKE
-492 KWNKVLKIYNQY
+492 KWKKALLTYNKY
-504 LKVCIKNRYLVSSI
+504 LNICIKNRYLVSSI
-518 TVGILCVI
+518 TVGVLIVI

-547 FINAEASITSS
+547 FINGEASITSS
-558 VRDSEKLAIKMEEV
+558 VKDSERLAIKLEEI
-572 ILSELDENEL
+572 ILSELNEDEL

-601 GSQYIQIVVSLEK
+601 GSQYIQIVVSLKK

-619 FVDYIVTPLFNM
+619 FVDYVITPIFNL
-631 SFDSYG
+631 SFDNYG
-637 KRERSE
+637 KRDRSE
-643 KEIINLLREKLQSI
+643 KEIINSLREKLS
-657 SGLQK
+657 SVAGLQK
-662 LSVKKAS
+662 LAVKKAS
-669 GGPGGSDIIVGVVGK
+669 GGPGGSDIVIGVVGQ
-684 DQKMLTKYA
+684 DQKILTKYA
-693 KEIEVFLSSLDGVKD
+693 KEIESFLSNIDGVKD
-708 VEQDQDPGKVEFKYK
+708 AEQDQDPGKVEFKYQ
-723 INERGK
+723 INNRGK
-729 ELGLSQADIAES
+729 ELGLSQADISES

-747 GLETSYF
+747 GLETAYF
-754 NLNGERV
+754 NLKGERV

-775 SKLYELPIIL
+775 SKLYQLPIVL
-785 ESGQTIYLA
+785 QSGKTIYLA
-794 EVADIEISRGMN
+794 EVADIEVSRGMN

-839 KYEKIFQQDPAY
+839 KYKEIFKKDASY

-867 DMKKTAFISL
+867 DMKKAAFVSL
-877 AIIFFILAVLFKTIL
+877 GIIFFILAVLFKTIL

-913 IFDYNLQFLSV
+913 LFGYNLQFLSV

-941 IDFLKKLRADGK
+941 IDFLKKLRKAGK
-953 NKIDAT
+953 DKIQAT
-959 LEACNVRARPI
+959 IEACNVRARPI

-1019 FYLIMDDLKEFT
+1019 FYLIMDDLKEFVIK
-1031 NNKIKM
+1031 KIKF
-1037 KLKL
+1037 

>member
-15 FLFLIII
+15 FLFLVIVVGVI
-22 IGFVSWNSMPEEMF
+22 SWQSMPEEMF

-42 TIKIITS
+42 SIKIITK

-65 IEDTLDNLQDIDF
+65 IEDTLDNLQDVDF
-78 FTSTS
+78 YYSKS
-83 SEGISRVTLRLKPEA
+83 SESVSSITLRLKPEA
-98 DVDELLRSVRDL
+98 DVDELLRTVRDL
-110 VDAIDGFP
+110 ADAIDGFP
-118 EEAEDPEISRVK
+118 EEADEPEISRVK
-130 TRFPVISVSIFGETR
+130 TRFPVISVSIYGETR
-145 QSLLFA
+145 KSLLFN

-160 MQLEGVAGVGIAGN
+160 MQLDGVAGVGIAGN

-182 IDPSIISA
+182 INPSVMSA
-190 KNISTKEIINALKN
+190 KKISTKEIIYALRN

-212 SVKALEGDILLRGL
+212 SVKSLEGDILLRGL

-239 KNNDIGGQLLLKEV
+239 RNNNIGGQLLLKEV
-253 AIVEQRLEDESS
+253 ASVEQRLEEENS

-276 MSVTKTAE
+276 MSVTKTAD
-284 ASVFDVSKNVRNIV
+284 ASVFDVSKNVREIV
-298 KKYSLPS
+298 KNYSLPS
-305 GLKVSVFSDFSKNVK
+305 GLKISAFSDFSINVK

-329 GIIGLSLLLLSLYLF
+329 GIIGLSLLLISLYFF
-344 LNARVAF
+344 LNLRVAF

-368 YIFGFTINMVS
+368 YVFGFTINMVS
-379 LFAFLVALGMIVDD
+379 LFAFLVALGMVVDD
-393 AIIVTENT
+393 AIVVTENT
-401 YRHIENGMDPVSA
+401 YRHIENGMDPISA
-414 SKLGSREVFWPIVA
+414 SKIGAREVFWPIVA

-457 VTVALLGSLMEAFV
+457 VTVALLGSLMEAFI

-483 SKNNNTKKE
+483 SEKIDRKKE
-492 KWNKVLKIYNQY
+492 KWKKALSIYNKY
-504 LKVCIKNRYLVSSI
+504 LSISIKNRYLVSSI

-558 VRDSEKLAIKMEEV
+558 VKDSERLAIKMEKI
-572 ILSELDENEL
+572 ILAELEDSEL

-601 GSQYIQIVVSLEK
+601 GSQYIQIVVSLKK

-619 FVDYIVTPLFNM
+619 FVDYVVTPLFNM

-637 KRERSE
+637 ERDRSE
-643 KEIINLLREKLQSI
+643 KEIIDSLREKI
-657 SGLQK
+657 PVIPGLQK
-662 LSVKKAS
+662 LSIKKAS
-669 GGPGGSDIIVGVVGK
+669 GGPGGSDIVIGIVGQ
-684 DQKMLTKYA
+684 DQKILTKYA
-693 KEIEVFLSSLDGVKD
+693 KEVEEFLSRIDGVKD

-723 INERGK
+723 INNRGK

-747 GLETSYF
+747 GLEAAYF
-754 NLNGERV
+754 NLEGERV

-766 YSEKYRNDS
+766 YSAKYRNDS
-775 SKLYELPIIL
+775 SKLYQLPIVL
-785 ESGQTIYLA
+785 ESGKTIYLA
-794 EVADIEISRGMN
+794 EVADIEVSRGMN

-834 DIFDK
+834 NIFDK
-839 KYEKIFQQDPAY
+839 KYEKIFKSDSSY

-892 DPLVVLFS
+892 DPLVVIFS

-913 IFDYNLQFLSV
+913 LFGYNLQFLSV

-953 NKIDAT
+953 DRIKAT

-1019 FYLIMDDLKEFT
+1019 FYLIMDDLKELII
-1031 NNKIKM
+1031 NKKKIKF
-1037 KLKL
+1037 